1 MKKKILVLL
10 SLIYVCN
17 VYTQEV
23 EKLGEIQG
31 LYSEFGYAGGPGS
44 PSEIYVD
51 EINNLLKIINRSS
64 EYTYY
69 DLTTLR
75 GIKKEPYRSSFSLV
89 QKELGEYE
97 ISFCSETLRIAKDGK
112 EIKYIAGTKNI
123 STGIS
128 FILKKGEGYIVYY
141 VHEDGT
147 PGAVDTE
154 GKIYSNR
161 EALEYLKEY
170 DVEKYEESLVRAEEL
185 GLKEDFEEGKVLIW
199 GKTYYSTPKIL
210 KEFWL
215 KGKKGYL
222 YSNLGN
228 VIQYDLQGNGYQAD
242 FSIGADNSD
251 IVIVSSEGEWLIQPI
266 KIHEKSSILKQKH
279 EEDDFMGVSSS
290 WYVGYGGNIYYYIA
304 GEEFTEVFRIRRTW
318 GNPDMYSMAINGYT
332 EDNYGKYVE
341 ETLSKMSKKELRLL
355 RNTIFALYGVH
366 FKSADLSAYFAKEVW
381 YIDEGKTSGEVVL
394 PAHRQKLVEMIQEA
408 EK

>member
-1 MKKKILVLL
+1 MKKKILLLL

-17 VYTQEV
+17 VYSQEV
-23 EKLGEIQG
+23 EKLGEI
-31 LYSEFGYAGGPGS
+31 
-44 PSEIYVD
+44 SEIKHKVKVVD
-51 EINNLLKIINRSS
+51 VSPEGILVEEVSERIHIVNGGTSGAWIYDINTKETYFESNYPVENGEVRKRLKEYKLSWLDDSLFIDKETKEIVNLLNK
-64 EYTYY
+64 
-69 DLTTLR
+69 
-75 GIKKEPYRSSFSLV
+75 
-89 QKELGEYE
+89 
-97 ISFCSETLRIAKDGK
+97 
-112 EIKYIAGTKNI
+112 I

-147 PGAVDTE
+147 PGAIDTE

-222 YSNLGN
+222 YSNLRN

-266 KIHEKSSILKQKH
+266 KIHEKSTILKQKH

-304 GEEFTEVFRIRRTW
+304 GEEYTEVFRIRHTW
-318 GNPDMYSMAINGYT
+318 GKADMYSMAINGYT
-332 EDNYGKYVE
+332 EDNYGKYVK

-366 FKSADLSAYFAKEVW
+366 FKSADLSAHFAKEVW
-381 YIDEGKTSGEVVL
+381 YIDEGKSSGEVDL

>member
-23 EKLGEIQG
+23 EKLGETRD
-31 LYSEFGYAGGPGS
+31 LVHYSRMNVYC
-44 PSEIYVD
+44 PSDIFVD
-51 EINNLLKIINRSS
+51 EVNNQL
-64 EYTYY
+64 YCQT
-69 DLTTLR
+69 D
-75 GIKKEPYRSSFSLV
+75 
-89 QKELGEYE
+89 
-97 ISFCSETLRIAKDGK
+97 C
-112 EIKYIAGTKNI
+112 GTKQSIYNLNENIDFVTKQEIELKTITDNLIILGDAEIHFSSIAIEIWKEKRRVISTNI

-141 VHEDGT
+141 VHKDGT

-199 GKTYYSTPKIL
+199 GKTYYSTVEKIL
-210 KEFWL
+210 DFWI
-215 KGKKGYL
+215 KDEEKYL
-222 YSNLGN
+222 YLDTSM
-228 VIQYDLQGNGYQAD
+228 VIQYDSQGNGYQID
-242 FSIGADNSD
+242 FSISETYGKA
-251 IVIVSSEGEWLIQPI
+251 VIVSPKGERLIPPI
-266 KIHEKSSILKQKH
+266 RIYEKSTILKQKH

-304 GEEFTEVFRIRRTW
+304 GEEYTEVFRILRTW
-318 GNPDMYSMAINGYT
+318 
-332 EDNYGKYVE
+332 
-341 ETLSKMSKKELRLL
+341 
-355 RNTIFALYGVH
+355 
-366 FKSADLSAYFAKEVW
+366 
-381 YIDEGKTSGEVVL
+381 
-394 PAHRQKLVEMIQEA
+394 
-408 EK
+408 

>member
-17 VYTQEV
+17 VYSQEV
-23 EKLGEIQG
+23 EKIAVLDEVKNIDYAAGLGGYPIGIYYNEIEDILVTQNTFPETIVKIN
-31 LYSEFGYAGGPGS
+31 LQTK
-44 PSEIYVD
+44 EIREERRKVPYF
-51 EINNLLKIINRSS
+51 EL
-64 EYTYY
+64 
-69 DLTTLR
+69 
-75 GIKKEPYRSSFSLV
+75 IKKFGDDYWGISSRAIHPV
-89 QKELGEYE
+89 
-97 ISFCSETLRIAKDGK
+97 
-112 EIKYIAGTKNI
+112 IKNKSIPIIRN

-141 VHEDGT
+141 VHKDGT

-170 DVEKYEESLVRAEEL
+170 DVKKYEESLVRAEEL

-251 IVIVSSEGEWLIQPI
+251 IVIVSTEGEWLIQPI
-266 KIHEKSSILKQKH
+266 KIHEKSTILKQKH

-304 GEEFTEVFRIRRTW
+304 GEEYTEVFRIRRTW

-332 EDNYGKYVE
+332 EDNYGKYVK

-366 FKSADLSAYFAKEVW
+366 FKSADLSAHFAKEVW
-381 YIDEGKTSGEVVL
+381 YIDEGKSSGEVDL

-408 EK
+408 ER

>member
-17 VYTQEV
+17 VYSQEV
-23 EKLGEIQG
+23 EKIAVLDEVKNIDYAAGLGGYPIGIYYNEIEDILVTQNTFPETIVKIN
-31 LYSEFGYAGGPGS
+31 LQTK
-44 PSEIYVD
+44 EIREERRKVPYF
-51 EINNLLKIINRSS
+51 EL
-64 EYTYY
+64 
-69 DLTTLR
+69 
-75 GIKKEPYRSSFSLV
+75 IKKFGDDYWGISSRAIHPV
-89 QKELGEYE
+89 
-97 ISFCSETLRIAKDGK
+97 
-112 EIKYIAGTKNI
+112 IKNKSIPIIRN

-141 VHEDGT
+141 VHKDGT

-170 DVEKYEESLVRAEEL
+170 DVKKYEESLVRAEEL

-251 IVIVSSEGEWLIQPI
+251 IVIVSTEGEWLIQPI
-266 KIHEKSSILKQKH
+266 KIHEKSTILKQKH

-304 GEEFTEVFRIRRTW
+304 GEEYTEVFRIRRTW

-332 EDNYGKYVE
+332 EDNYGKYVK

-366 FKSADLSAYFAKEVW
+366 FKSADLSAHFAKEVW
-381 YIDEGKTSGEVVL
+381 YIDEGKSSGEVDL
-394 PAHRQKLVEMIQEA
+394 PAHRQKLVEMI
-408 EK
+408 